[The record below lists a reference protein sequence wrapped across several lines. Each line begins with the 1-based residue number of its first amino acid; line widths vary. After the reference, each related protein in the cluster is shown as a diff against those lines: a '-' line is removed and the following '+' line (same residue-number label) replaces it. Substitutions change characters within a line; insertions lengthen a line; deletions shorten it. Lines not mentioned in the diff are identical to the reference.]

1 MKVMISRN
9 DNGRVLLAALEGLNL
24 QDLSQA
30 SDIQIK
36 AVTDMVWEIKRLLNG
51 LIAGKAS
58 DILADLNIV
67 QGTKLSA
74 SLVGDLTASIPRDV
88 LLGAQQQWLPNLGS
102 EIANGPMARGCG
114 GRQQTTGRSRTCGCC
129 KCSGR

>member
-1 MKVMISRN
+1 MTM
-9 DNGRVLLAALEGLNL
+9 AAFFWRRLEGLNL

-30 SDIQIK
+30 SDTQIK

-102 EIANGPMARGCG
+102 EIANGPMAARDAQVDSK
-114 GRQQTTGRSRTCGCC
+114 RQEVPAPAPAAEMSPDDKPERA
-129 KCSGR
+129 